1 MTQGPKGDLGR
12 PSGFAEDL
20 VSIDGWR
27 ANERMK
33 LAGGS
38 SRCEA
43 AGEVW
48 MDKATCRWQG
58 LQLIRSSVRTLEV
71 IQACPERPIE
81 QHRVG
86 SAVTPIVQPP
96 DSPHLGGERDD
107 HEVQFVLRCGARAD
121 YCSRAYHS

>member
-1 MTQGPKGDLGR
+1 MAMTQGPKGDLGR
-12 PSGFAEDL
+12 SSGFAEDL

-58 LQLIRSSVRTLEV
+58 LQLIRSSVSRTNDMSTTR
-71 IQACPERPIE
+71 C
-81 QHRVG
+81 
-86 SAVTPIVQPP
+86 VTT
-96 DSPHLGGERDD
+96 SL
-107 HEVQFVLRCGARAD
+107 AR
-121 YCSRAYHS
+121 HP